1 MDDKTGAWAIYIARR
16 NTLHCTPSTFEVGHK
31 HKQRIKTKKQA
42 MDDATMPPFTPLD
55 PVLQWTCKRSDEQET
70 AQTLA
75 LVLSII
81 FSLYTGITIAMSAFT
96 LYTTSQLTRHE
107 LSVVHARNDGGRTTE
122 VATRAVGASS
132 LPSLVVGR

>member
-1 MDDKTGAWAIYIARR
+1 
-16 NTLHCTPSTFEVGHK
+16 
-31 HKQRIKTKKQA
+31 
-42 MDDATMPPFTPLD
+42 MPPFTPLD
-55 PVLQWTCKRSDEQET
+55 PVLQWTCKRSDEQEN

-107 LSVVHARNDGGRTTE
+107 LSVVHAHKNGGRTTD